1 MDLADKLGAL
11 SLKNAPIPEKG
22 AGLKTKKLK
31 TKEFEFQGILNILLE
46 YRQKSLQN
54 WLMI

>member
-22 AGLKTKKLK
+22 AGLKTKKTENK
-31 TKEFEFQGILNILLE
+31 RI
-46 YRQKSLQN
+46 
-54 WLMI
+54 

>member
-22 AGLKTKKLK
+22 AGFKTKKTENK
-31 TKEFEFQGILNILLE
+31 RI
-46 YRQKSLQN
+46 
-54 WLMI
+54 